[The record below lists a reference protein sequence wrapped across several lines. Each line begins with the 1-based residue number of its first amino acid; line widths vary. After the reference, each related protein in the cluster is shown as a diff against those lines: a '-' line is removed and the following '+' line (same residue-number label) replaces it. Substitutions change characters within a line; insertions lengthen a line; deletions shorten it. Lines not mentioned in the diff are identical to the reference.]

1 MKEGDGRMAAMGM
14 SDDGK
19 MGIELKASLLNNG
32 TGHHRLVV
40 MDITF
45 RERYRTDKLERDVWL
60 GRHDR

>member
-1 MKEGDGRMAAMGM
+1 MGM